1 VDLALFAKK
10 WNMSFGNKGLRFP
23 SEKTMTCYNCDEA
36 THFTDKCPYEKR
48 EDKTKYERGAK
59 PRLKPIPFKEI

>member
-1 VDLALFAKK
+1 
-10 WNMSFGNKGLRFP
+10 
-23 SEKTMTCYNCDEA
+23 MTCYNCDEA